1 MKDYNSINFRN
12 SAIDKMSGKFGK
24 GDDTLPNRFKKK
36 YDKAEDKSNKAQEKL
51 AKYVKSPKAPNSTKS
66 TYNEASRF
74 LGGQYDSKPLNR
86 MTDVDYNDKKTE
98 KFKSKADK
106 SDVKINKIDSRVEK
120 YYKRKKSN

>member
-1 MKDYNSINFRN
+1 
-12 SAIDKMSGKFGK
+12 
-24 GDDTLPNRFKKK
+24 
-36 YDKAEDKSNKAQEKL
+36 
-51 AKYVKSPKAPNSTKS
+51 
-66 TYNEASRF
+66 
-74 LGGQYDSKPLNR
+74 